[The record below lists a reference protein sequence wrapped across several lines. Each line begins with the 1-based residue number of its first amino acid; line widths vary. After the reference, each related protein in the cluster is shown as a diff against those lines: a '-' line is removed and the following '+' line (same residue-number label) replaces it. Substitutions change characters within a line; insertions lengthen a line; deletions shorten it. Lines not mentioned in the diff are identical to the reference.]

1 MSKPKIRFK
10 GCQGEWSSSTFV
22 DTFQFL
28 KNNSLSRACLGSN
41 GDVKNVHY
49 GDVLIRFGEN
59 LDVGKEAL
67 PYISNGSY
75 GRALAKRCSLQDGDV
90 IIADAAEDNTVGKA
104 TELMSVGDNTVV
116 SGLHTIPCRPT
127 LTFGPCYLGY
137 YLNSKAYHNQLL
149 PLIQGT
155 KICSISKHALENTTV
170 SYPPTLPEQR
180 QIASY
185 FRSLDG
191 ILSGCEARLSS
202 LRRLKEGALQAFFPQ
217 QGETQPRIRFK
228 GCKGEWERKKLGEIG
243 AFYGGITGKSKADF
257 ANGNAKFITYMN
269 VYKNPALRLDLDNK
283 VRIEKNEKQRTL
295 RYGDILFTGSSETP
309 DECGMSSVITEQPT
323 EDLYLNSF
331 CFFLRLNH
339 PAILEPDFAK
349 QLFRSNELRRQIVRT
364 ASGITRYNV
373 SKKLMKD
380 VNIPI
385 PPLPEQHLIANFFR
399 TIDLRIELERQRLEK
414 LKQLKAACLEKMFV

>member
-10 GCQGEWSSSTFV
+10 GCQGEWESSTFIG
-22 DTFQFL
+22 TFQFL
-28 KNNSLSRACLGSN
+28 KNNSLSRACLSDN

-67 PYISNGSY
+67 PYISDGSY
-75 GRALAKRCSLQDGDV
+75 GRVLAKRCSLQDGDV

-104 TELMSVGDNTVV
+104 TELMSVGNNTVV

-127 LTFGPCYLGY
+127 FTFESCYLGY
-137 YLNSKAYHNQLL
+137 YLNSNAYHNQLL

-155 KICSISKHALENTTV
+155 KICSISKHALEKTTV
-170 SYPPTLPEQR
+170 SYPPTLAEQR

-217 QGETQPRIRFK
+217 QGETQPKLRFK
-228 GCKGEWERKKLGEIG
+228 GCQGEWESLEMASVFETKNGYTPSKFVDAYWENGSIPWFRMEDIR
-243 AFYGGITGKSKADF
+243 ANGGILSDSLQHITPLGVKGSGLFQPYSIILATTATIGVHAMIIADSLANQQFTNFSIRKSLSNDF
-257 ANGNAKFITYMN
+257 DPYFVYYAFFKIDKWCVANTNSGGLLSVDIKGLLKEPFYF
-269 VYKNPALRLDLDNK
+269 PA
-283 VRIEKNEKQRTL
+283 
-295 RYGDILFTGSSETP
+295 
-309 DECGMSSVITEQPT
+309 
-323 EDLYLNSF
+323 
-331 CFFLRLNH
+331 
-339 PAILEPDFAK
+339 
-349 QLFRSNELRRQIVRT
+349 
-364 ASGITRYNV
+364 
-373 SKKLMKD
+373 
-380 VNIPI
+380 
-385 PPLPEQHLIANFFR
+385 LPEQRLIANFFR
-399 TIDLRIELERQRLEK
+399 TLDRRIELERQRLEK

>member
-180 QIASY
+180 QIAAY

-191 ILSGCEARLSS
+191 ILSGCESRLLS

-217 QGETQPRIRFK
+217 QGETQPKIRFK
-228 GCKGEWERKKLGEIG
+228 GCKGEWERKKLGECLEISDERNLDG
-243 AFYGGITGKSKADF
+243 RYKRDDVLSVSDDFGVVNQIELLGRSYAGKTLTNYDVLRTGQIVYTKSPLRSKPYGIVKLNTGKPGIVSSLYAVY
-257 ANGNAKFITYMN
+257 NAKPNISADYLHWYFD
-269 VYKNPALRLDLDNK
+269 PAW
-283 VRIEKNEKQRTL
+283 
-295 RYGDILFTGSSETP
+295 
-309 DECGMSSVITEQPT
+309 
-323 EDLYLNSF
+323 
-331 CFFLRLNH
+331 RLNAYIR
-339 PAILEPDFAK
+339 PLVNKGAK
-349 QLFRSNELRRQIVRT
+349 NTMNISDET
-364 ASGITRYNV
+364 ALTGYIY
-373 SKKLMKD
+373 
-380 VNIPI
+380 I
-385 PPLPEQHLIANFFR
+385 PPTLTEQHLIAHFFR
-399 TIDLRIELERQRLEK
+399 TLDRRIELERQRLEK